1 MKTRFWILPC
11 LLFILVLSLAA
22 CGEESPNI
30 TPEGP
35 PESVHPFIYV
45 VNEDE
50 ETCTIRGVGDITTSK
65 VTIPEELDGYRVT
78 FIAGQAFQDCDWIS
92 SIVFPKTLEKI
103 GAKAFENCTSIK
115 NIYIDDVAV
124 WCDLEGVK
132 YIPSSVEN
140 LYVDGEPATEL
151 VIPNGVTKIP
161 SYAFS
166 SFDNIESV
174 TIPSS
179 VTELEEYAFS
189 GCKNLASISLPN
201 SVTKLGE
208 GVFYNCENL
217 KNITLPNHIL
227 EISGTLFSGC
237 SQLAQIAIPDS
248 VTRISDRAFY
258 GCISLTSVTVPN
270 NVTTIGYSVFY
281 DCEKLE
287 SITLP
292 FLGET
297 VDDTYGNISKLF
309 NGIGVPDS
317 LKSVTLTGGSQI
329 GLYAFSECSHLTNI
343 TLPDGLVKIGSGAFQ
358 DCTALTNINIP
369 NSVTEIGSYAFQDC
383 TALTN
388 INIPNSVTE
397 IGSHAFQD
405 CTSLTRIYIPNGVT
419 ELNSGLFRGCGSL
432 TEITYNGTKAQWKNI
447 DDLYTYW
454 YEGTNDFVVVCT
466 DGTLTKEEATK

>member
-11 LLFILVLSLAA
+11 LLLILVLSLVA
-22 CGEESPNI
+22 CGEESPNV
-30 TPEGP
+30 TPDGP

-258 GCISLTSVTVPN
+258 GCISLTSVIVPD

-383 TALTN
+383 T
-388 INIPNSVTE
+388 
-397 IGSHAFQD
+397 
-405 CTSLTRIYIPNGVT
+405 SLTRIHIPNGVT

-466 DGTLTKEEATK
+466 DGTLTKEEATQ